1 MRSRFV
7 GAACPPKSKARIR
20 GKRLVWL
27 RATRSA
33 CPRQSRRVAWLREHL
48 QANQKAHA
56 DWVERIA
63 KDAGTWADENNL
75 CSEFDR
81 FMEEHG
87 LPPRS
92 REFTVEALVTI
103 TTKVSVPV
111 SARSEEVAEG
121 EVDGEM
127 LARALGRR
135 IGGFRR
141 HDLDLR
147 EYTVTEVQ
155 A

>member
-1 MRSRFV
+1 
-7 GAACPPKSKARIR
+7 
-20 GKRLVWL
+20 
-27 RATRSA
+27 
-33 CPRQSRRVAWLREHL
+33 
-48 QANQKAHA
+48 
-56 DWVERIA
+56 
-63 KDAGTWADENNL
+63 
-75 CSEFDR
+75 
-81 FMEEHG
+81 
-87 LPPRS
+87 
-92 REFTVEALVTI
+92 
-103 TTKVSVPV
+103 V